1 MNKSESFEALRR
13 ANPRCKPGF
22 IQTVDAAA
30 PTVRRRIATATPTD
44 HPRTRHV
51 RARRPIIGISAAG
64 MAVAAAA
71 AVAVAVFVTV
81 GTPGGKVGVQNAHA
95 AIMQAMT
102 VSAESAQQSGTV
114 NVRITHDGELWA
126 AKVIGWN
133 GDNIEITDNSPG
145 GASSGSPVLV
155 VDGMLYGH
163 DPHYQGWVEVGP
175 VSSID
180 SGSGTTPTEQLA
192 AIREDIGGSTLRRIV
207 GAMTGLT
214 TTHNGDGSTV
224 YSGTVAAGQIARET
238 GFKEGQNIRVFP
250 FGYVAHGAAADAASP
265 LDTAVTVGS
274 DGVISDIA
282 VTWGT
287 WAYTVVYSDLGSTP
301 PLVAPADAKPLRD
314 VLRHTPAPPQ

>member
-13 ANPRCKPGF
+13 ANPRSKPGF
-22 IQTVDAAA
+22 IQTVDAVA
-30 PTVRRRIATATPTD
+30 PAVHRRIATATATD
-44 HPRTRHV
+44 QPRMRHV
-51 RARRPIIGISAAG
+51 RPRRPFIGISAAG

-81 GTPGGKVGVQNAHA
+81 GTPGGKVGVQGAHA

-145 GASSGSPVLV
+145 GASSGSQILV
-155 VDGMLYGH
+155 VDGTLYGH
-163 DPHYQGWVEVGP
+163 DPHYQGWVEIGP

-180 SGSGTTPTEQLA
+180 PGSGTTPTEQLA
-192 AIREDIGGSTLRRIV
+192 AIREDVGGSTLQRIV
-207 GAMTGLT
+207 GAMTGLM
-214 TTHNGDGSTV
+214 TTHKGDGSTV

-250 FGYVAHGAAADAASP
+250 FGYVAHGAAADATSP

-274 DGVISDIA
+274 DGVITEIA

-287 WAYTVVYSDLGSTP
+287 WAYTVTYSDLGSTP
-301 PLVAPADAKPLRD
+301 PLVAPANAKPLRD
-314 VLRHTPAPPQ
+314 VLSASPAPPQ